1 MKITI
6 IKKAQLTKDA
16 DRAACPFIVEAA
28 GGPGRK

>member
-16 DRAACPFIVEAA
+16 DRAACPFIIESS
-28 GGPGRK
+28 GPGRK